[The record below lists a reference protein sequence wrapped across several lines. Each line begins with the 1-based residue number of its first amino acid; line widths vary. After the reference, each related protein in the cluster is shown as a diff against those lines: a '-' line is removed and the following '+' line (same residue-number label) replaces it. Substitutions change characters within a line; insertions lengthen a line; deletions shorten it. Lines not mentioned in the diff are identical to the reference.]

1 MHGVLFLPDEM
12 DKVNFEIISERLYY
26 KHTSHKSI
34 RQDNFNSYFPKQ
46 AETLNFRHRL
56 SRFIAFSHKRPFLNE
71 LLRNILVGSLEVR
84 VKQEALPQFHI
95 KDGKILRKYRC
106 INMYLQTRNT
116 VITDV
121 RVRMIDRWLRGN
133 ELPLS
138 PMNLIFRTM
147 GSIPFFECWGISPI
161 I

>member
-1 MHGVLFLPDEM
+1 MATSSILLILSSENLMPRCMGVLFLPDEM

-106 INMYLQTRNT
+106 INMYL
-116 VITDV
+116 
-121 RVRMIDRWLRGN
+121 
-133 ELPLS
+133 
-138 PMNLIFRTM
+138 
-147 GSIPFFECWGISPI
+147 
-161 I
+161 

>member
-1 MHGVLFLPDEM
+1 M

-34 RQDNFNSYFPKQ
+34 RQDNFNSYFFWYILFPKQ

-95 KDGKILRKYRC
+95 KDGKILRKYQC
-106 INMYLQTRNT
+106 INMYLQIRNI

-138 PMNLIFRTM
+138 PMTLIFRTM
-147 GSIPFFECWGISPI
+147 GSIPFFECWGISPVI
-161 I
+161 